1 MRVGAWL
8 VLVLSWSCNIAK
20 LAAQATPAA
29 DEPAHVQ
36 LLGLNDFHGQLGPAK
51 KLFDRPV
58 GGAAVLAAYLRDA
71 TARFAGDTLI
81 VHAGD
86 WVGASPPSSALLQD
100 EPAISLLN
108 LLSNRFCSYGNRMN
122 AKCNVVGTA
131 GNHEFDEGAGEL
143 LRLLRG
149 GTAKRG
155 PFLDRPWRG
164 ARFPYVSATVVDTK
178 RGGTLLPPYVIKQL
192 SGVRIGV
199 IGAVLRSTPS
209 MVIAGGVSQLRFL
222 DEATAIN
229 RYVEQLKKQGIQTI
243 VVTIHQGGA
252 QAPYEGP
259 TRPDV
264 AGPSE
269 GIAPIVAKL
278 DDAVDVVVSGHA
290 HSFTNALMN
299 NEHGHPI
306 LVTQCPNAGIA
317 FASIELDIDKKT
329 RDVIRK
335 VATIHATF
343 ADAGPGLTPA
353 PDVAELVRRADE
365 RVAPLAARVV
375 GEAPSAISQTPSAT
389 GESAL
394 GNLIADAQRA
404 AVDAQIALMNQGGIR
419 TSLDAGPVTWGELFA
434 IQPFSNPVVVVD
446 LTGAQVARVLE
457 QQWDDPS
464 RAHVLQVSGLRYRW
478 DPKLPAGARVHDV
491 VVNDAALVPS
501 AVYRVAVN
509 SFLAGGG
516 SGFTVLREGDNARTG
531 PVDLDALVTYVER
544 LGKPVTAVVEGRV
557 QTP

>member
-1 MRVGAWL
+1 MRVGVLL
-8 VLVLSWSCNIAK
+8 VLITAWGTNMGQV
-20 LAAQATPAA
+20 AAQPAPV

-51 KLFDRPV
+51 KLFERPV
-58 GGAAVLAAYLRDA
+58 GSAAVLAAYLRDA

-100 EPAISLLN
+100 EPAISFLN
-108 LLSNRFCSYGNRMN
+108 LLSNPLCSYQNRMHPR
-122 AKCNVVGTA
+122 CNVVGTA
-131 GNHEFDEGAGEL
+131 GNHEFDEGAREL

-149 GTAKRG
+149 GNAKRG
-155 PFLDRPWRG
+155 PFLDNPWRG
-164 ARFPYVSATVVDTK
+164 ARYPYVSATVIDT
-178 RGGTLLPPYVIKQL
+178 RSGSTLFPPYVIKQV
-192 SGVRIGV
+192 SGVRIAV
-199 IGAVLRSTPS
+199 IGAVLRATPS
-209 MVIAGGVSQLRFL
+209 MVIVGGVNQLRFL

-229 RYVEQLKKQGIQTI
+229 AQVKQLKKQGIQTI

-259 TRPDV
+259 TRPEV

-269 GIAPIVAKL
+269 GIGPIIDKL

-290 HSFTNALMN
+290 HSFTNALMKN
-299 NEHGHPI
+299 AHGHPI

-317 FASIELDIDKKT
+317 FASIELAIDRKT
-329 RDVIRK
+329 RDVVSK

-343 ADAGPGLTPA
+343 ADAGPGLSPA
-353 PDVAELVRRADE
+353 ADVAELVRRADE

-375 GEAPSAISQTPSAT
+375 GEAPAAISHTPNAM

-394 GNLIADAQRA
+394 GNLIADAQRSSLA
-404 AVDAQIALMNQGGIR
+404 AQIALMNQGGIR

-434 IQPFSNPVVVVD
+434 IQPFSNAVVVME
-446 LTGAQVARVLE
+446 LSGAQVERVLE
-457 QQWDDPS
+457 QQWQDPGQP
-464 RAHVLQVSGLRYRW
+464 HMLQVSGLRYRW
-478 DPKLPAGARVHDV
+478 DATRPAGARVHDV
-491 VVNDAALVPS
+491 LVDGVALVAS
-501 AVYRVAVN
+501 RTYRVAVN
-509 SFLAGGG
+509 SFLASGG
-516 SGFTVLREGDNARTG
+516 SGFTVLREGKNARTG
-531 PVDLDALVTYVER
+531 PVDLDALVSYLAR
-544 LGKPVTAVVEGRV
+544 LGRPVNAVVEGRV